1 MSLKIINF
9 PYIDLE
15 NFKLQIT
22 PRHINI
28 TRQINKSNTLTKIVF
43 WYSLSVTSFRL
54 NIQVLDIVQSF
65 STLAFT
71 LVPPDTTIQV
81 AKTWC
86 LANLFGIVLKNVIV
100 YSMIKLAT
108 FSCVVYFS
116 PTEIEAYFW
125 EFLNLSANE
134 SKTFPA
140 SD

>member
-81 AKTWC
+81 AKT
-86 LANLFGIVLKNVIV
+86 
-100 YSMIKLAT
+100 
-108 FSCVVYFS
+108 
-116 PTEIEAYFW
+116 
-125 EFLNLSANE
+125 
-134 SKTFPA
+134 
-140 SD
+140 